1 MESFRNNFTFFQE
14 MGNETLLGN
23 LTIFL
28 DTDVLDAEGGGGG
41 GSGGFVSRSGKEEG
55 PSGRPASPMLPYR
68 YELDMGVQIGL
79 YSAIFLLA
87 VIGNSLVILTLVQNQ
102 GMRTITNL
110 FLLNLA
116 IADLLVGVFCMPFTL
131 VGIVLKDFVFGS
143 FLCKLIPYLQGKLL
157 YLLLYLY
164 IYLST
169 FTLTFSCTFFINF
182 LLRLLLI
189 KENCPAPERDRE
201 RETGMSGSVE

>member
-1 MESFRNNFTFFQE
+1 LAKEELDHLSQRVIISFGGAVDEEELRAMGNFRNNFTFFPE
-14 MGNETLLGN
+14 MMMANETLVDN

-28 DTDVLDAEGGGGG
+28 DTEMMETQ
-41 GSGGFVSRSGKEEG
+41 GGFPGQGDGS
-55 PSGRPASPMLPYR
+55 SGRPASPMLPYR
-68 YELDMGVQIGL
+68 YELDVGVQIGL

-143 FLCKLIPYLQGKLL
+143 FLCKLIPYLQGKWIL
-157 YLLLYLY
+157 
-164 IYLST
+164 
-169 FTLTFSCTFFINF
+169 
-182 LLRLLLI
+182 
-189 KENCPAPERDRE
+189 
-201 RETGMSGSVE
+201 

>member
-1 MESFRNNFTFFQE
+1 MENFRSNLSLFSEINNGTLLDNFTIILGSE
-14 MGNETLLGN
+14 MGDPLGF
-23 LTIFL
+23 IPP
-28 DTDVLDAEGGGGG
+28 DG
-41 GSGGFVSRSGKEEG
+41 RI
-55 PSGRPASPMLPYR
+55 PSHPASPMLPYR
-68 YELDMGVQIGL
+68 YELDVGVQIGL

-143 FLCKLIPYLQGKLL
+143 VLCKFIPYLQGKKA
-157 YLLLYLY
+157 
-164 IYLST
+164 
-169 FTLTFSCTFFINF
+169 FCFS
-182 LLRLLLI
+182 
-189 KENCPAPERDRE
+189 
-201 RETGMSGSVE
+201 